1 MNTIEGGLISANN
14 AIEYTQTYTTERLNY
29 VQGQMIGT
37 DLRISALSET
47 LDANDTAAK
56 VRINTIEG
64 GLISAN
70 NAIEYTQTYTT
81 ERLNYVQGQMIGTDL
96 RISALSETL
105 DANDT
110 AAKVRINTIEG
121 GLISANNAA
130 EQSQTYTT
138 ERLNYVQ
145 GQMIGTDLRISA
157 LSETLDANDTAAKV
171 RINTI
176 EGGLISANNAAEQSQ
191 TYTTERLN
199 YVQGQMI
206 GTDLRISALSETLDA
221 NDTAAK
227 VRINTVQGSLNS
239 LDKALDIINISMVK
253 NTNSLRGDYIS
264 AINAIERVQ
273 NSNTE
278 RLNFVQGET
287 IKNNT
292 LLKEQNS
299 IFRNLTNTMMG
310 SLVAS
315 SNQID
320 NMEYY
325 LKTELNSVHGK
336 LNNTVPLTG
345 GYITGALELAG
356 DFDINTDKFTVASST
371 GNTTVAGTLDVSAI
385 TRLNAT
391 TSSTSTTTGALV
403 VGGGVG
409 IAENTYIGGN
419 LIVTGDFTVS
429 GTPTT
434 INSTTLQV
442 NDKNIEM
449 GVVGTPTD
457 TTADGGGITL
467 KGATNKT
474 IIWDIANENWTSN
487 QNWNIATGKTFK
499 INNVNVL
506 SGDTLGDGVLYS
518 SLTTVGILTGLT
530 VDNLS
535 LDANNITSSGAL
547 NLTPAV
553 GSAIVL
559 DGTISVDAGVV
570 TGATSISSTTFVG
583 NVTGNVTGTAATV
596 TDAAQANI
604 TSVGTLTGLTVDNL
618 SLDANNITSSGALNL
633 TPAVGSA
640 IVLDGTI
647 SVDAGVVTGATSISS
662 TTFVGNVTGNVTG
675 TAATVTDAAQA
686 NITSVGTLTGL
697 TVDGNVTVSDGTYD
711 FDIASH
717 DGINGLKLDGTLVTA
732 SAAELNILDGV
743 TATAVEL
750 NILDGVTATTAEL
763 NILDGVTA
771 TTAELN
777 ILGGVTATTA
787 ELNILDGVT
796 ATTAELNIL
805 DGVTASKD
813 ELNILGGVT
822 ATTAELNI
830 LDGVTATAA
839 ELNILGGV
847 TATTA
852 ELNILDGVTATTA
865 ELNILDGVTAS
876 KDELNIL
883 DGIEATSATI
893 GIGTDSPGSLLHLK
907 TGDCG
912 IPAGTTHPW
921 TGTIFTIESD
931 THNTMNFLTP
941 TNSDSNIYFGSS
953 VTSAHGGIIYS
964 HSDGFKFHTG
974 GTWGSEALR
983 IGAGNGNIE
992 LDPNGSGNVI
1002 IKGNATR
1009 GSGQIKLNCENN
1021 SHAITIK
1028 GPPHSANATYIL
1040 TLPENDGDADQV
1052 LKTDGSGVLSWVAQ
1066 SGGGGGGS
1074 SKWTD
1079 VGSGNIYR
1087 NSDVHIG
1094 GTTDPTVELQV
1105 TGSITATSDITAF
1118 STSDSRLKENLQ
1130 ILENPLEA
1138 IAQISGYRFDWKG
1151 GFSEIHKN
1159 EGSDV
1164 GVIAHE
1170 VEAVLPEVVKNR
1182 DDGYKGVRYD
1192 KMVPLLIECIK
1203 ELKKEVEELKRG
1215 RL

>member
-1 MNTIEGGLISANN
+1 
-14 AIEYTQTYTTERLNY
+14 
-29 VQGQMIGT
+29 
-37 DLRISALSET
+37 
-47 LDANDTAAK
+47 
-56 VRINTIEG
+56 
-64 GLISAN
+64 
-70 NAIEYTQTYTT
+70 
-81 ERLNYVQGQMIGTDL
+81 
-96 RISALSETL
+96 
-105 DANDT
+105 
-110 AAKVRINTIEG
+110 
-121 GLISANNAA
+121 
-130 EQSQTYTT
+130 
-138 ERLNYVQ
+138 
-145 GQMIGTDLRISA
+145 
-157 LSETLDANDTAAKV
+157 DTAAKV

-604 TSVGTLTGLTVDNL
+604 TSVGTLTGLTVD
-618 SLDANNITSSGALNL
+618 
-633 TPAVGSA
+633 
-640 IVLDGTI
+640 
-647 SVDAGVVTGATSISS
+647 
-662 TTFVGNVTGNVTG
+662 
-675 TAATVTDAAQA
+675 
-686 NITSVGTLTGL
+686 
-697 TVDGNVTVSDGTYD
+697 GNVTVSDGTYD

-763 NILDGVTA
+763 
-771 TTAELN
+771 
-777 ILGGVTATTA
+777 
-787 ELNILDGVT
+787 
-796 ATTAELNIL
+796 
-805 DGVTASKD
+805 
-813 ELNILGGVT
+813 
-822 ATTAELNI
+822 
-830 LDGVTATAA
+830 
-839 ELNILGGV
+839 
-847 TATTA
+847 
-852 ELNILDGVTATTA
+852 
-865 ELNILDGVTAS
+865 
-876 KDELNIL
+876 
-883 DGIEATSATI
+883 
-893 GIGTDSPGSLLHLK
+893 
-907 TGDCG
+907 
-912 IPAGTTHPW
+912 
-921 TGTIFTIESD
+921 
-931 THNTMNFLTP
+931 
-941 TNSDSNIYFGSS
+941 
-953 VTSAHGGIIYS
+953 
-964 HSDGFKFHTG
+964 
-974 GTWGSEALR
+974 
-983 IGAGNGNIE
+983 
-992 LDPNGSGNVI
+992 
-1002 IKGNATR
+1002 
-1009 GSGQIKLNCENN
+1009 
-1021 SHAITIK
+1021 
-1028 GPPHSANATYIL
+1028 
-1040 TLPENDGDADQV
+1040 
-1052 LKTDGSGVLSWVAQ
+1052 
-1066 SGGGGGGS
+1066 
-1074 SKWTD
+1074 
-1079 VGSGNIYR
+1079 
-1087 NSDVHIG
+1087 
-1094 GTTDPTVELQV
+1094 
-1105 TGSITATSDITAF
+1105 
-1118 STSDSRLKENLQ
+1118 
-1130 ILENPLEA
+1130 
-1138 IAQISGYRFDWKG
+1138 
-1151 GFSEIHKN
+1151 
-1159 EGSDV
+1159 
-1164 GVIAHE
+1164 
-1170 VEAVLPEVVKNR
+1170 
-1182 DDGYKGVRYD
+1182 
-1192 KMVPLLIECIK
+1192 
-1203 ELKKEVEELKRG
+1203 
-1215 RL
+1215 